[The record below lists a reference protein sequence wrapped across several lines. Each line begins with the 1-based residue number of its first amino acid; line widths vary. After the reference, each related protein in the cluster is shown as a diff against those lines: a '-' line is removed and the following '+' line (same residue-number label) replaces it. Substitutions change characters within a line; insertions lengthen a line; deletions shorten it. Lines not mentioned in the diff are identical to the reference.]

1 MITFDQRSPVASEGT
16 LFVFRSFAMRI
27 RRAGHLRSTNPMKI
41 PLTKISTTALGVALT
56 CVLSG
61 FTLVGCVNDQKQN
74 PDELREK
81 TAERTAELKRDAKSV
96 AEGVRD
102 GWTRD
107 KKRVDLNTAS
117 KDELIGTG
125 LTRAQSDHV
134 IEHRPYATSRELLTR
149 HVLSEDEYKEI
160 EPRVTAGES
169 SDK

>member
-1 MITFDQRSPVASEGT
+1 
-16 LFVFRSFAMRI
+16 MRT
-27 RRAGHLRSTNPMKI
+27 RKADDLQ
-41 PLTKISTTALGVALT
+41 LTQPKKISIRKISIPAMGLALT

-61 FTLVGCVNDQKQN
+61 FALVACVDDHKQN
-74 PDELREK
+74 SDELREK

-102 GWTRD
+102 GWSRD

-125 LTRAQSDHV
+125 LTRAQSDHI
-134 IEHRPYATSRELLTR
+134 IEHRPYATSRELMTK

-160 EPRVTAGES
+160 EPRVTVGDS